1 MNVSATRTGLALAAV
16 LAAAS
21 TFQVSAKD
29 VPAPRHSSAPVPA
42 AVQACIAKGQ
52 FRIVDG
58 WVRLPPMAMP
68 MMAGFGRIENRC
80 AAPLAIV
87 AARSAA
93 FADVSLHETRIVDG
107 VSKMR
112 ALPEL
117 RIAPDGAAVLKP
129 GGMHLMLMQPHAPL
143 KEGSRVAI
151 EFELKGGGTLLGE
164 FEVRKAAP

>member
-1 MNVSATRTGLALAAV
+1 MNVSAIRMGLTLAGALGAAC
-16 LAAAS
+16 AFHA
-21 TFQVSAKD
+21 SAKD
-29 VPAPRHSSAPVPA
+29 RPAPPA
-42 AVQACIAKGQ
+42 ATATGACIAKGQ
-52 FRIVDG
+52 ITVRDA
-58 WVRLPPMAMP
+58 WVRLPPMQMP

-80 AAPLAIV
+80 AAPVVIV
-87 AARSAA
+87 AAKSAA

-143 KEGSRVAI
+143 KQGSRVAI
-151 EFELKGGGTLLGE
+151 EFELKGGGSLLGE